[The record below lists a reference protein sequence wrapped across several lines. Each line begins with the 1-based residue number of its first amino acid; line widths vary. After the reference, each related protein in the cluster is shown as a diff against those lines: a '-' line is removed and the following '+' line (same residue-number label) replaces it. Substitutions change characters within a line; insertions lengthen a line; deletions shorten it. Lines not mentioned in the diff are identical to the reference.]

1 MIVIELE
8 GRHSSM
14 DSLSKIYEQR
24 KQQKDSSV
32 LKQIERLQRI
42 QGLFT
47 DLQNRTD
54 QRKIDCTIAF
64 KRYFTNF
71 ENSIDIILQKLQ
83 SGELIT
89 TDILQFENNL
99 SVRPLDY
106 LICKALFV
114 SLSHRHPHSKKTLN
128 F

>member
-1 MIVIELE
+1 
-8 GRHSSM
+8 M

-128 F
+128 FYFKF